1 LYSTST
7 YNLVT
12 TLNQDFFLSGISDD
26 GSLIFG
32 TNNNPMS
39 SNSTFHEKKVRTLSY
54 PALKEQTYD
63 AKGYPHVLYQNH
75 LGQLVSISKGLIGSL
90 KFSAVERDILLRLLN
105 KT

>member
-1 LYSTST
+1 
-7 YNLVT
+7 
-12 TLNQDFFLSGISDD
+12 
-26 GSLIFG
+26 
-32 TNNNPMS
+32 M
-39 SNSTFHEKKVRTLSY
+39 KKVRTLSY

>member
-1 LYSTST
+1 MM
-7 YNLVT
+7 
-12 TLNQDFFLSGISDD
+12 DR
-26 GSLIFG
+26 IFG

-39 SNSTFHEKKVRTLSY
+39 SNSTFHEKVRTLSY

-105 KT
+105 ET

>member
-1 LYSTST
+1 
-7 YNLVT
+7 
-12 TLNQDFFLSGISDD
+12 
-26 GSLIFG
+26 
-32 TNNNPMS
+32 MS
-39 SNSTFHEKKVRTLSY
+39 SNSTFHEKVRTFY

-105 KT
+105 KPKREFVV